1 MYVCVH
7 VCGSHPPP
15 TATDN
20 GTVIPGSLTDFCQ
33 LLGPREQPEKC
44 RLGLQLIQETAQL
57 LASHYLDK
65 RTSTG
70 GLTML
75 LLSSEVH
82 AHTHTHTHTQTH
94 TPHTHAHTHAHAHT
108 HTHTHTHTQQSVYS
122 LIDFEYISTHTHTHT
137 HAHTHTHTHTEQSV
151 YSLIDFEYVSFLG
164 RFLGQLCRAMIA
176 KWEEA
181 VSMNTASLKDGNLG

>member
-1 MYVCVH
+1 MCVCVSLCVCVCVCMYVCVCVY
-7 VCGSHPPP
+7 VCMCVCVCIYVCVCVYVCDSHPPP

-20 GTVIPGSLTDFCQ
+20 GTVIPGSWTDFCQ

-70 GLTML
+70 GLTVL

-82 AHTHTHTHTQTH
+82 AHTHTHRHTHH
-94 TPHTHAHTHAHAHT
+94 TPHT
-108 HTHTHTHTQQSVYS
+108 HTHTHTHT
-122 LIDFEYISTHTHTHT
+122 LTHPHTHTQCTKMH
-137 HAHTHTHTHTEQSV
+137 
-151 YSLIDFEYVSFLG
+151 
-164 RFLGQLCRAMIA
+164 
-176 KWEEA
+176 K
-181 VSMNTASLKDGNLG
+181 K